1 MSVFDFFFFWSG
13 WVGDPGKWS
22 HYDLIFAVC
31 LEDQNF
37 SKNEN
42 PQKEAT
48 QPPTQ
53 RLPVN
58 DRAEDRS
65 VGHMPQEEPAT
76 KRIWDTVTIR
86 SRSFHLRS
94 EIGKEETHSRYK
106 YVCRSIS
113 FGGAAIEDSRLDA
126 ERNLSPSIHMP
137 RPSGFSVTPKGK
149 RDPGLRWMTFH
160 KATTYNNTHA
170 PRFPLLTVKLHQGWP
185 FEGIKPVITGNGGSY
200 KRSTLGS
207 QRKIPHMVN

>member
-1 MSVFDFFFFWSG
+1 M
-13 WVGDPGKWS
+13 GDPGKWS

-94 EIGKEETHSRYK
+94 EIGKEETHSQIQIRVSLHK
-106 YVCRSIS
+106 LRRGRHRGQLSWCRTESLAFHSHASAQWIFS
-113 FGGAAIEDSRLDA
+113 DTQGQKRPRSSLNDFSQSN
-126 ERNLSPSIHMP
+126 NLQQHPCSQVPSANGEIT
-137 RPSGFSVTPKGK
+137 SG
-149 RDPGLRWMTFH
+149 MTFWRDKTCYH
-160 KATTYNNTHA
+160 
-170 PRFPLLTVKLHQGWP
+170 RERW
-185 FEGIKPVITGNGGSY
+185 
-200 KRSTLGS
+200 
-207 QRKIPHMVN
+207 